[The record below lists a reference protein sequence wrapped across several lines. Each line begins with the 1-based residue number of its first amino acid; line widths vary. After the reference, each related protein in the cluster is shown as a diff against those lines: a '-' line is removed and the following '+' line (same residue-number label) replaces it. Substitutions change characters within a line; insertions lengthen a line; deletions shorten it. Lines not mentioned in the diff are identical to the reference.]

1 MHQEGLKKCTNEKED
16 CRNFL
21 NQQLLSIKAWYGIKS
36 IQVKYIFTAFFLAD
50 DVNLKF

>member
-1 MHQEGLKKCTNEKED
+1 MEGFTILKLYEKNCLTRKGKSCGE
-16 CRNFL
+16 L
-21 NQQLLSIKAWYGIKS
+21 KS